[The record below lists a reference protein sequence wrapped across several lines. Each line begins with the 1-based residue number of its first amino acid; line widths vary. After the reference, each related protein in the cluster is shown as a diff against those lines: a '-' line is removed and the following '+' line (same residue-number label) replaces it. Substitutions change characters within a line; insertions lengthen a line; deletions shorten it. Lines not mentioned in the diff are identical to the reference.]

1 MDLKRLRTFVA
12 VAEQGTVSK
21 AALALRITQP
31 ALSRQI
37 GDLQQDLGLRL
48 FKRSGRCLVL
58 TREGEQLLGDC
69 RTVLSIA
76 DSLNEQA
83 QLLRLGDTGVLR
95 VAAAPQTIESV
106 LPSFLHRYAERY
118 PGVRVKLVE
127 AVAFDH
133 LAMLERGDVHLA
145 ISVFQK
151 SDERLA
157 SYPLPPLEV
166 LAVFTRSLPI
176 EDGMVDVRTLAGLPL
191 LLPTSGFATRQL
203 FDAACR
209 LDRIEPAVFVESS
222 APHSLLALAAAGHGV
237 AIIPSTV
244 RVENKDLRVA
254 RVAYERKPLQT
265 PRAVLWD
272 KKRPLPGFAEGF
284 MAPLA
289 AHMREIF
296 SSSQAI
302 ELTTDT
308 PALRRRTRSR

>member
-1 MDLKRLRTFVA
+1 MDLKRLRTFVT

-37 GDLQQDLGLRL
+37 GDLQQDLGLKL
-48 FKRSGRCLVL
+48 FRRSGRCLVL

-83 QLLRLGDTGVLR
+83 QLLRQGDTGVLR

-127 AVAFDH
+127 ALASDH
-133 LAMLERGDVHLA
+133 LAMLERGEVHLA
-145 ISVFQK
+145 INVFQQ
-151 SDERLA
+151 SDERFA

-166 LAVFTRSLPI
+166 LAVANRPLRLD
-176 EDGMVDVRTLAGLPL
+176 EGLVDVRTLMGVPL

-203 FDAACR
+203 LEAACR
-209 LDRIEPAVFVESS
+209 LVRLEPTVFIESS

-237 AIIPSTV
+237 AVIPSTV
-244 RVENKDLRVA
+244 RVEDADLSIA
-254 RVAYERKPLQT
+254 RVGYEGKALQT

-284 MAPLA
+284 LAPLA
-289 AHMREIF
+289 THMREVF
-296 SSSQAI
+296 ASQTLAA
-302 ELTTDT
+302 TANTST
-308 PALRRRTRSR
+308 PRRRTRAR

>member
-37 GDLQQDLGLRL
+37 GDLQQDLGLKL
-48 FKRSGRCLVL
+48 FRRSGRCLVL

-76 DSLNEQA
+76 DALNEQA
-83 QLLRLGDTGVLR
+83 QLLRQGDTGVLR

-127 AVAFDH
+127 ALASDH
-133 LAMLERGDVHLA
+133 LVMLERGEVHLA
-145 ISVFQK
+145 INVFQE
-151 SDERLA
+151 SDERFA

-166 LAVFTRSLPI
+166 LAVANRPLLLD
-176 EDGMVDVRTLAGLPL
+176 EGMVDVRTLIGVPL

-209 LDRIEPAVFVESS
+209 LVRLEPSVFVESS

-237 AIIPSTV
+237 AVIPSTV
-244 RVENKDLRVA
+244 RVEHPDLRVA
-254 RVAYERKPLQT
+254 RIGYDRKTLQT

-272 KKRPLPGFAEGF
+272 RKRPLPGFAQGF
-284 MAPLA
+284 LAPLA
-289 AHMREIF
+289 THMREVF
-296 SSSQAI
+296 ASQRPAAAV
-302 ELTTDT
+302 DT
-308 PALRRRTRSR
+308 PKPRRRT

>member
-1 MDLKRLRTFVA
+1 MDLKRLRTFVT

-37 GDLQQDLGLRL
+37 GDLQQDLRL
-48 FKRSGRCLVL
+48 KLFRRSGRRLVL

-83 QLLRLGDTGVLR
+83 QLLRQGDSGVLR

-106 LPSFLHRYAERY
+106 LPSFLHRYAARY
-118 PGVRVKLVE
+118 PGVQVKLIE

-133 LAMLERGDVHLA
+133 LGLLERGEVHLA
-145 ISVFQK
+145 INVLQD

-166 LAVFTRSLPI
+166 LAVSARPLGR
-176 EDGMVDVRTLAGLPL
+176 DGGMVEVRALAELPL
-191 LLPTSGFATRQL
+191 LLPTSGFATRKL

-209 LDRIEPAVFVESS
+209 LDRLEPRVFIESS

-244 RVENKDLRVA
+244 PPDRGLRAA
-254 RVAYERKPLQT
+254 RVSYQGRPLQT
-265 PRAVLWD
+265 PRAVLWVR
-272 KKRPLPGFAEGF
+272 KRPLPGFAEGF

-289 AHMREIF
+289 AHMRDIF
-296 SSSQAI
+296 PPAQA
-302 ELTTDT
+302 LMMKDGGR
-308 PALRRRTRSR
+308 PPRRRARAR